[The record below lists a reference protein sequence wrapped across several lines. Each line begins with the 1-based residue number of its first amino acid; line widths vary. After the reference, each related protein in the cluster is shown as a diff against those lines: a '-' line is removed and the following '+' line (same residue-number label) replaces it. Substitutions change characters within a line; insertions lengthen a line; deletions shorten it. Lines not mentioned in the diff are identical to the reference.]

1 MKEINENSDP
11 VLYTV
16 DDVQRIFK
24 LGKNKAYELLRSDGF
39 PSIKLN
45 KRFYVSQ
52 HELCKWIAA
61 QKGRTYR
68 Y

>member
-16 DDVQRIFK
+16 DDIQRIFK

-52 HELCKWIAA
+52 H
-61 QKGRTYR
+61 
-68 Y
+68 